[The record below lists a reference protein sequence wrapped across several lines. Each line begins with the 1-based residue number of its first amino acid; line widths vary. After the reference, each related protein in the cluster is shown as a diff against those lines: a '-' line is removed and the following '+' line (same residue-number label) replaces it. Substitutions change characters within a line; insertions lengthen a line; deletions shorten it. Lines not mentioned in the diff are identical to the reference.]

1 MNDNQ
6 LNQLLERC
14 ESPIERKLLENL
26 YPHLTT
32 DRACELRAQYKIDY
46 FNNMS
51 VTVPDFAFPDM
62 EIAIY
67 CDGFKWRTGN
77 WYKFR
82 IDRMQSRELQ
92 LRGWI
97 VLRFA
102 GSEIHR
108 DGEMVTDTIQ
118 RAIARRD
125 QQQQTLVLREDENGW
140 LEPMQ
145 EWGNEK
151 EKAIPAELELHSG
164 SRPYSGQRP
173 QKPKG
178 GMCGLIVLACL
189 IVGILVL
196 LDFTF

>member
-118 RAIARRD
+118 RAIARRES
-125 QQQQTLVLREDENGW
+125 QQNWRAESSPALPRIPRQSPPQLV
-140 LEPMQ
+140 
-145 EWGNEK
+145 
-151 EKAIPAELELHSG
+151 LHSG
-164 SRPYSGQRP
+164 KQ
-173 QKPKG
+173 QKPEG
-178 GMCGLIVLACL
+178 GMCGVIVLVCVIAGML
-189 IVGILVL
+189 LL
-196 LDFTF
+196 LDFIF